1 MDRPKTVL
9 HVLNNAGGGAAL
21 STLGLIEGL
30 ADEGIRSCA
39 VCHDSGTVAERAAL
53 DEAVQGAV
61 LYTPLYWW
69 NRKIRS
75 PLWRRP
81 LSEAK
86 QIVRT
91 TWSLGSSARVAAF
104 AARHRADLIH
114 TNTMLN
120 PEGGRA
126 ALRLGLPHVWHIREL
141 WGPGNP
147 FRLSREGPA
156 FGRYVA
162 RYCSK
167 FIANS
172 EICAAQ
178 IRNWLPEGLLEVV
191 PNGIDL
197 TRFHPRPASKET
209 GRIII
214 GMVGNLTSRSKKH
227 QLFVEAASLVDRN
240 LPIEWRVYGYDP
252 SCDGKVA
259 GDSYV
264 DALHNQLA
272 RLGIVNRF
280 RFPGYVTDQAEIM
293 SQIDMLVHP
302 ADNESFG
309 RIVVEAMA
317 AGLPV
322 VGARGGGVSEI
333 VKHGTT
339 GLLADPDNARDLAA
353 CIEQLARDSLRRRAM
368 GRAGRQR
375 AESYYSM
382 EACRD
387 GVLRVYEQAMARP
400 LGRTN
405 ALTPS
410 AATPTS

>member
-1 MDRPKTVL
+1 
-9 HVLNNAGGGAAL
+9 
-21 STLGLIEGL
+21 
-30 ADEGIRSCA
+30 
-39 VCHDSGTVAERAAL
+39 VCHDSGTVEERAAL
-53 DEAVQGAV
+53 DEAVHGAV
-61 LYTPLYWW
+61 HFTPLYWW
-69 NRKIRS
+69 NRKIRTAF
-75 PLWRRP
+75 WRRP

-126 ALRLGLPHVWHIREL
+126 AFRLGLPHVWHIREL

-156 FGRYVA
+156 FGRYAA

-167 FIANS
+167 FVANS

-178 IRNWLPEGLLEVV
+178 IRDWLPEGLLEVV

-382 EACRD
+382 VACRD
-387 GVLRVYEQAMARP
+387 GVLHVYEQAMTRP
-400 LGRTN
+400 LGQPI

-410 AATPTS
+410 AATATS